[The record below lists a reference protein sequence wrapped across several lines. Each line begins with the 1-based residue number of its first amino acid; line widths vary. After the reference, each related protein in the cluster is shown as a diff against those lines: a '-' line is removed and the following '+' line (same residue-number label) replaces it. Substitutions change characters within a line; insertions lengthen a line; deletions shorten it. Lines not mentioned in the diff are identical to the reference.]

1 MHNRLHRP
9 NNGDGE
15 RVRGRTKT
23 GQSKDARDDKERWSI
38 PEEECPMVSRPRQLQ
53 RYGWKGSRKL
63 LLIPSIPARHQ
74 PHRSEE
80 HTSEL
85 QSPDQIFPYTTLFRS
100 HRPNN
105 GDGERVRGRTKTG
118 QSKDAR
124 DDKERWS
131 IPEEECPMV
140 SRPRQLQRYGWK
152 GSRKLLLIPSIPARH
167 QPHQIPDRNDECSS
181 GYSRLGKITLVH
193 GQGLRKSSSNP
204 YEPYREGKET
214 LPFEDPP

>member
-1 MHNRLHRP
+1 MHNRL
-9 NNGDGE
+9 
-15 RVRGRTKT
+15 
-23 GQSKDARDDKERWSI
+23 
-38 PEEECPMVSRPRQLQ
+38 
-53 RYGWKGSRKL
+53 
-63 LLIPSIPARHQ
+63 
-74 PHRSEE
+74 
-80 HTSEL
+80 
-85 QSPDQIFPYTTLFRS
+85 

-181 GYSRLGKITLVH
+181 GYSRLGKIALVH

-214 LPFEDPP
+214 LPFEDPPESCSRVGGFGDGHSVAASGVFPVGKEEMFVDEIDRLAA